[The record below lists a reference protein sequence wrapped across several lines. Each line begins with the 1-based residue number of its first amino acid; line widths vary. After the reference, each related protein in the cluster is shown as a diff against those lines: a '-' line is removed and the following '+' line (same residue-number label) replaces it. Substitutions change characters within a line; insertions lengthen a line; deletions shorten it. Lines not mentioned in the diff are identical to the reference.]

1 LKKLSA
7 ALLNRLPLRRMAKSK
22 IKYVCS
28 NCGYESLRWIGKCPE
43 CDNWN
48 TFVEEI
54 IEAPKHQKSQYDGK
68 VTLYKITDIT
78 AVEEDRI
85 KTGINEFDRVLGGGL
100 MPGSVVLL
108 GGDPGIGKSTLA
120 MQAASAIKDK
130 VLYVTGEESE
140 RQVKIRASRLKVKSD
155 DFYILPETDLNP
167 VIAAINTLKPVLVII
182 DSIQTM
188 YRSEFENSPGT
199 VTQIRECTSLLME
212 EAKKK
217 HYSVL
222 IIGHVTKEGII
233 AGPKLLEHIVDT
245 VIQFEG
251 ETHHSYRILRSQKN
265 RFGST
270 NEIGVFEMH
279 EDGLT
284 EVKNPSELFLS
295 EREKETSGSVVTASL
310 EGTRPILLEV
320 QALVTPSNYDN
331 PQRVA
336 TGFDQRRLSI
346 LLAVLEKRSGFR
358 LSANNVFLN
367 LAGGVKIDEPAID
380 LAVCCSIASSLLD
393 KTSDNMSVI
402 VGEVGLGGEIRT
414 VSQVEKRIQEAERLG
429 FKKIIIPRNN
439 LKELKQNEKI
449 KIIAVGSLSEAIKE
463 VINQTD

>member
-1 LKKLSA
+1 
-7 ALLNRLPLRRMAKSK
+7 MAKPK
-22 IKYVCS
+22 IKYICS
-28 NCGYESLRWIGKCPE
+28 NCGYESLRWVGKCPE
-43 CDNWN
+43 CESWN
-48 TFVEEI
+48 SFTEEI
-54 IEAPKHQKSQYDGK
+54 IETPKRQLARYSGK
-68 VTLYKITDIT
+68 VSMSKIKDIV
-78 AVEEDRI
+78 AGEEDRL

-120 MQAASAIKDK
+120 MQAAGNVKDK

-140 RQVKIRASRLKVKSD
+140 KQIKIRASRLKIKSD
-155 DFYILPETDLNP
+155 NFYVLAETDLNLI
-167 VIAAINTLKPVLVII
+167 IAGINDLKPALVII

-188 YRSEFENSPGT
+188 YRSELENSPGT

-217 HYSVL
+217 HYCIL
-222 IIGHVTKEGII
+222 IVGHVTKEGII

-251 ETHHSYRILRSQKN
+251 ESHHSFRILRSQKN

-279 EDGLT
+279 EDGLF

-295 EREKETSGSVVTASL
+295 EREKEKSGSVITSSM

-320 QALVTPSNYDN
+320 QALVTPSNYGN

-336 TGFDQRRLSI
+336 TGFDYRRLSI
-346 LLAVLEKRSGFR
+346 LLAVLEKRGNYR
-358 LSANNVFLN
+358 LSATNVFLN
-367 LAGGVKIDEPAID
+367 MAGGLKIFEPAVD
-380 LAVCCSIASSLLD
+380 LAVCCSIVSSLLD
-393 KTSDNMSVI
+393 KVVDNNSVL
-402 VGEVGLGGEIRT
+402 VGEVGLGGEVRSVGHI
-414 VSQVEKRIQEAERLG
+414 EKRIQEAERLG
-429 FKKIIIPRNN
+429 FSRIIIPKTN
-439 LKELKQNEKI
+439 LKGLNPRNKI
-449 KIIAVGSLSEAIKE
+449 KLVAVDNLVEAISNILK
-463 VINQTD
+463 